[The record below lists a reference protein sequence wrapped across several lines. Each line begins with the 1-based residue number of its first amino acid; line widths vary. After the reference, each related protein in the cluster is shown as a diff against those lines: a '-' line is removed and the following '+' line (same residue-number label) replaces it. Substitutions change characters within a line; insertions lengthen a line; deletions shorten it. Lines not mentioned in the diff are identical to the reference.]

1 MKSDWYMESTTNMKS
16 NWLHKNKCY
25 YILFIHSIINIK
37 NIIIHPIKKYLLNIH
52 TFCSYNNMKNY
63 TISKNKFKERN
74 EKTNVS

>member
-37 NIIIHPIKKYLLNIH
+37 NIIIHPIKNIYSIIH
-52 TFCSYNNMKNY
+52 TFCSCNNMKNY
-63 TISKNKFKERN
+63 IIFKKKSKERN
-74 EKTNVS
+74 KK